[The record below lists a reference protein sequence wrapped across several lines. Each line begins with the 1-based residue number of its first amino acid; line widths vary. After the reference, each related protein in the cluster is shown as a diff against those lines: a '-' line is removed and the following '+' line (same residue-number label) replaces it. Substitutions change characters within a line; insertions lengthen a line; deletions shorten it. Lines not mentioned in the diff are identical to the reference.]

1 VRRIHLDAVGGV
13 AGDMFVAALL
23 DAFPDLTPRVLAD
36 ARAVLPEGAGTPVL
50 REGLSGGIAVRRFGL
65 EGEDAHTHAHSHSD
79 THDAHPPSAVM
90 AGLDP
95 ATQTSAGAMAAEL
108 DPRVE
113 PRNEGGH
120 GGDEESHAREHGH
133 IHPHPPLGEHARAHP
148 HAAHPHAGT
157 YRDMRARIVAA
168 PLSAG
173 TADHACAILALI
185 AEAEAAIHRV
195 AVEEVHF
202 HEIADWDSLLDVVA
216 AGSLAAALDGT
227 EWTVSPLPLGGGLVK
242 TQHGLLPVPAPATA
256 TILAGF
262 DWRDDGIAGERVT
275 PTGAAILKHLARSG
289 RPAGGRLVASGTGA
303 GTRDLPGLPNVLR
316 ALVFEPAPAEGDAPA
331 GDVVTVLECEI
342 DDMTGEEIGTATAL
356 LRGEAGVL
364 DVSFGPRF
372 GKKGRP
378 MVALRLLVRPDCTQA
393 VARACFAQTSTLG
406 LRLREE
412 SRLTLTRAAGA
423 VDGVAVK
430 RAVRPG
436 GATVKAESDALTGDT
451 LAARRAQK
459 QRAECGDA

>member
-1 VRRIHLDAVGGV
+1 
-13 AGDMFVAALL
+13 MFVAALL
-23 DAFPDLTPRVLAD
+23 DAFPGLTPRVLAD
-36 ARAVLPEGAGTPVL
+36 AGAVLPEGAGTPVL
-50 REGLSGGIAVRRFGL
+50 REGLSGGIAARRFGL
-65 EGEDAHTHAHSHSD
+65 EGEDAHAHAHSHSH
-79 THDAHPPSAVM
+79 THNAHPPSALM

-95 ATQTSAGAMAAEL
+95 ATQTSAAVLVEAL
-108 DPRVE
+108 VPRVE
-113 PRNEGGH
+113 PGDEGGC
-120 GGDEESHAREHGH
+120 
-133 IHPHPPLGEHARAHP
+133 EHAHAP
-148 HAAHPHAGT
+148 HAHSHPHAGT
-157 YRDMRARIVAA
+157 YRDMRARIAAA

-173 TADHACAILALI
+173 TAEHACAILALI

-216 AGSLAAALDGT
+216 AGSLAAALDGA

-256 TILAGF
+256 SILDGF
-262 DWRDDGIAGERVT
+262 DWREDGVAGERVT

-316 ALVFEPAPAEGDAPA
+316 ALVFEPALAEGDALA

-356 LRGEAGVL
+356 LRAEEGVL
-364 DVSFGPRF
+364 DISLGQRF

-378 MVALRLLVRPDCTQA
+378 VVALRLLVRPDCTQA

-406 LRLREE
+406 LRIREE
-412 SRLTLTRAAGA
+412 RRLTLTRAAGE

-430 RAVRPG
+430 RAARPG
-436 GATVKAESDALTGDT
+436 GSTVKVESDALTGDT
-451 LAARRAQK
+451 LMARRAQK
-459 QRAECGDA
+459 QQAERGDE